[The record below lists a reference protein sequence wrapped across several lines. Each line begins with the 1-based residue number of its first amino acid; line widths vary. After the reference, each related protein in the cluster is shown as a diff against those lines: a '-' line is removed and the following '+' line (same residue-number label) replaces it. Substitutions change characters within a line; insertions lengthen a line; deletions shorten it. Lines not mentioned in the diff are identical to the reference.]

1 MAQCASNAQI
11 KTMTNS
17 VLSSIIL
24 LGFDIQTAQEQH
36 KILLNS
42 TTFAKPNSRGNQFFF
57 CQNRLIF
64 YIHKKI

>member
-57 CQNRLIF
+57 LSKSTYF
-64 YIHKKI
+64 LYS